1 MVFSAI
7 IVAHAPHPS
16 STFAP
21 LPSLAVSVILEYSKR
36 RQEAL
41 AAYAEAQRLDPS
53 TDEAMEQ
60 AERVKTLIA
69 VGGNAAAP
77 ALAFPSALPEVD
89 EEEEDIVAVA
99 AAAAAAKAEAEV
111 KEAMAAAAAKA
122 AAEATKAAEAA
133 TAAAETAAALISP
146 ARRTAPAAGSGA
158 AAEFVP
164 GALALGVGEA
174 GGVDITGGGG
184 WGQLKSAAERDSDCM
199 SVDTGLNQALLPV
212 GLRWAQAG
220 GDSGGWCHV
229 FTEER
234 FCG

>member
-1 MVFSAI
+1 M
-7 IVAHAPHPS
+7 
-16 STFAP
+16 
-21 LPSLAVSVILEYSKR
+21 
-36 RQEAL
+36 
-41 AAYAEAQRLDPS
+41 DPS

-69 VGGNAAAP
+69 VGGNTAAP

-89 EEEEDIVAVA
+89 EEEEEIVAVA
-99 AAAAAAKAEAEV
+99 AAAAAAKAEAED

-146 ARRTAPAAGSGA
+146 ARRTAPVAGTSA
-158 AAEFVP
+158 PAEFVP
-164 GALALGVGEA
+164 GALALGGGEA
-174 GGVDITGGGG
+174 GGAGGMDIAGGGG

-212 GLRWAQAG
+212 GLRWVQAG
-220 GDSGGWCHV
+220 GGFGWSCHA